1 MISEISPFKDFVCI
15 KVCHNRRVRCFGI
28 VLVCPC
34 LYTNRTS
41 KELQTLLSLF
51 FFFEIWA
58 SKSGV
63 RLIYGCGLYTE
74 LYGSEEIAMF
84 LCHANKEQQNWFNIL
99 MGQNWHMTE
108 LTSVWSDNMTS
119 NCSKIILSTALQNHY
134 STKDERNYNHCCAN
148 FSWVQSSFECLERR
162 FTS

>member
-74 LYGSEEIAMF
+74 LYGISILERGM
-84 LCHANKEQQNWFNIL
+84 KNWPISR
-99 MGQNWHMTE
+99 TE
-108 LTSVWSDNMTS
+108 Y
-119 NCSKIILSTALQNHY
+119 H
-134 STKDERNYNHCCAN
+134 
-148 FSWVQSSFECLERR
+148 FECKIFLKRGPILETQVAHTHPNYTWVPPRAMVFPTPFCSAR
-162 FTS
+162 HCFPPKSKTSSWIFTGFFWALRTTTGI